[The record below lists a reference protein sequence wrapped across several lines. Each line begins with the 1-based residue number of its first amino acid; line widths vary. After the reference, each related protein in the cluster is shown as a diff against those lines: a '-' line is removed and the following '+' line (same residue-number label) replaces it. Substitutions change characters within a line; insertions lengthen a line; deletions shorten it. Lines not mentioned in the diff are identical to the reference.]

1 MRGVTF
7 PYSLPYAALAGRG
20 VWSIFY
26 RLLMV
31 REGRGGLRLVRG
43 GLRLVRTGGR
53 CLCVFLDVYALCLCI
68 HCIHDVLVNAVG
80 ACRFSVISVHVFSE
94 DIPKKGAGFREALP
108 G

>member
-1 MRGVTF
+1 MVHVLSTAHG
-7 PYSLPYAALAGRG
+7 AGGARRTEACTRRTEACTDG
-20 VWSIFY
+20 RPLS
-26 RLLMV
+26 V
-31 REGRGGLRLVRG
+31 RVFGRIRYMFV
-43 GLRLVRTGGR
+43 
-53 CLCVFLDVYALCLCI
+53 